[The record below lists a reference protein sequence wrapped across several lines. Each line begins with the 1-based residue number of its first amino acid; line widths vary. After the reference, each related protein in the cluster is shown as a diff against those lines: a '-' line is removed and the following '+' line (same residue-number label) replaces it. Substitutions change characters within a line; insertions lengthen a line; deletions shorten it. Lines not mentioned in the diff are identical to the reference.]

1 MKTLR
6 KKFQDKLA
14 EANSVAEETISN
26 MRTVRSFSNERKRGV
41 LYDKDIDFTYGIG
54 KKLAIASGKC
64 FAATTTTTTSSWGYK

>member
-26 MRTVRSFSNERKRGV
+26 MRTVRSFSNEGKRSA

-54 KKLAIASGKC
+54 KKLAFLSGEW
-64 FAATTTTTTSSWGYK
+64 FAVSNCWGY